1 MARLIANNFS
11 TTLNGAITAI
21 ATSMTLTS
29 VTGFPAVGG
38 GDTCQVTLDDGA
50 GNIEIVT
57 ATAIAGSVITITR
70 AQEGT
75 TGFAFADLDPVEIR
89 DTALLYTDVLASDET
104 PALIGPLDASAS
116 GAYVGFGG
124 SSSATAYCLN
134 HSGNV
139 PVLRGAANY
148 WYTFTSSS
156 CDYQAGT
163 SFYKVQLHNS
173 NGFSVTTNNVVRIQA
188 NNSGVQ
194 FGATGARITSIIDDD
209 TMATASA
216 VTLATSESIKAYAD
230 SVGGGAPEGT
240 AVLSTGEVGG
250 TKYLREDGD
259 GTCSWQAVSGG
270 GDVVDDTTPQLGGD
284 LDVNGNQIVSVSAGD
299 IELHSDND
307 VNIILGDA
315 AGVDDFNIKDS
326 ASAIVAS
333 INSDGDA
340 DFTSLTLD
348 TALPIAEGGTSVTAI
363 PVMQA
368 ARGSNQTI
376 STATFTKAQLN
387 TENLDS
393 NGDYDNATN
402 YRFTPTIAGVYL
414 VVCSMVYD
422 TMGDQSVII
431 GSIYKNGSASTYNAC
446 GASGTGQNG
455 TTIVNA
461 LDMNGSTDYI
471 ELYVYQASGVDRPLN
486 TNTTMTCALIGQP

>member
-1 MARLIANNFS
+1 MTRLIANNFS
-11 TTLNGAITAI
+11 TTLNGAITDV

-89 DTALLYTDVLASDET
+89 DTALLYTDVLASDTT
-104 PALIGPLDASAS
+104 PALAGPLDASLA

-163 SFYKVQLHNS
+163 SWYKVQMHNS

-194 FGATGARITSIIDDD
+194 FGATGARITSVIDDD

-216 VTLATSESIKAYAD
+216 TTLATSESIKAYAD
-230 SVGGGAPEGT
+230 SVGGGGAPEGT

-250 TKYLREDGD
+250 TKFLREDGD
-259 GTCSWQAVSGG
+259 GTCSWQNATSTFTPSSTDTLTNKTIDANGTGNSISNIDIADLANGTDGELITWDASGAPAAVAVGTVSYPLVSGG
-270 GDVVDDTTPQLGGD
+270 
-284 LDVNGNQIVSVSAGD
+284 
-299 IELHSDND
+299 
-307 VNIILGDA
+307 
-315 AGVDDFNIKDS
+315 AGVAPTFAVLPI
-326 ASAIVAS
+326 AGGGTGV
-333 INSDGDA
+333 
-340 DFTSLTLD
+340 
-348 TALPIAEGGTSVTAI
+348 TALPAMLANVTST
-363 PVMQA
+363 QA
-368 ARGSNQTI
+368 VSSAV
-376 STATFTKAQLN
+376 FTKIAFATVSID
-387 TENLDS
+387 TES
-393 NGDYDNATN
+393 DYDNTT
-402 YRFTPTIAGVYL
+402 YLFTPSIAGVYM
-414 VVCSMVYD
+414 VVATVMFDAAS
-422 TMGDQSVII
+422 DQMQVIARVA
-431 GSIYKNGSASTYNAC
+431 KNTVPIADNIT
-446 GASGTGQNG
+446 GASGTSQAGISVGTVVSMNG
-455 TTIVNA
+455 T
-461 LDMNGSTDYI
+461 TDYI
-471 ELYVYQASGVDRPLN
+471 EVQGYQNSGVSKNANVNCILSA
-486 TNTTMTCALIGQP
+486 CWVGES

>member
-89 DTALLYTDVLASDET
+89 DTALLYTDVLASDES

-124 SSSATAYCLN
+124 SSSTTAYCLN

-163 SFYKVQLHNS
+163 SWYKVQLHNS

-194 FGATGARITSIIDDD
+194 FGATGARITHIIDDD
-209 TMATASA
+209 SMATASA
-216 VTLATSESIKAYAD
+216 VTLATSESLKAYVDAGG
-230 SVGGGAPEGT
+230 GGGAPEGT

-250 TKYLREDGD
+250 TKFLREDGD
-259 GTCSWQAVSGG
+259 GTCSWQNATSTFTPSSTDTLTNKTIDANGTGNSISNIDIADLANGTDGELITWDASGAPAAVAVGTAGHVLTSGG
-270 GDVVDDTTPQLGGD
+270 AGVAPTFQ
-284 LDVNGNQIVSVSAGD
+284 VN
-299 IELHSDND
+299 
-307 VNIILGDA
+307 A
-315 AGVDDFNIKDS
+315 AGGGFVGFRGER
-326 ASAIVAS
+326 ATAQTVAS
-333 INSDGDA
+333 
-340 DFTSLTLD
+340 
-348 TALPIAEGGTSVTAI
+348 
-363 PVMQA
+363 
-368 ARGSNQTI
+368 GSYV
-376 STATFTKAQLN
+376 KVQLN
-387 TENLDS
+387 SEAYDTE
-393 NGDYDNATN
+393 GDFDPTTN
-402 YRFTPTIAGVYL
+402 YRHTPSVAGYWQYIACTSMDGVAADKYL
-414 VVCSMVYD
+414 A
-422 TMGDQSVII
+422 TA
-431 GSIYKNGSASTYNAC
+431 IYKNGSSDTETILYTSATQYPYVQASTVIN
-446 GASGTGQNG
+446 
-455 TTIVNA
+455 
-461 LDMNGSTDYI
+461 MNGSTDYV
-471 ELYVYQASGVDRPLN
+471 ELYVQHNHGSDRDTQAY
-486 TNTTMTCALIGQP
+486 TTVNFLIGIYLGT